1 VVFEQSSFGN
11 VRALFVT
18 APARL
23 WAVDLHVHTPGSKD
37 VRDED
42 YGTAAD
48 IVSAAVAAGID
59 AIAITDH
66 NTAAWCDAV
75 RTAAADTNLI
85 VLPGVEISTTEGHLL
100 GIWEEGTDSSVV
112 DDLLVLL
119 GIKTPDRGK
128 LDIAAKSGLAE
139 AAKYVADA
147 GGVAIAAHIEKPRG
161 LLTSISVAAHQKR
174 TLLEPCLSAVEV
186 VDLATRDKVNG
197 KLSSERTMAF
207 VQGSDTWDMSLS
219 RHALSG
225 IGVRRTWVKASRPD
239 LIGIRHALADP
250 DLRVRLGDA
259 PPVAEYPVVETV
271 ELVGGFLSGQKVTLC
286 PDLNCLLGG
295 TGVGKSLVLEAIRYA
310 LDQQV
315 DAKAFPAI
323 HEEVQSRLKVALGAG
338 MVKLQVAVDDHRYRV
353 ERPFAVA
360 GNAQSTVCQETNGE
374 WTAINISPRDLITLA
389 AFSQGE
395 VLEYSRRPVGRMSLV
410 DAGIGISNI
419 EAHIADL
426 NHQVTSNGSKLITA
440 RDRVTSLR
448 AKAGKET
455 EIAEQVRQLAVLF
468 DTQVVKQQEGWTK
481 ESSKLTKATNVVSA
495 LQAPAVKPP
504 SLPSLHDVADNCDLF
519 AQASFVLQAL
529 KTRLEAA
536 TAEITTAISDASQ
549 AMEAVRSQWEI
560 RYKNFQTKLDAELEK
575 VDGQSSLTSLRTHL
589 GSLQEKLAETK
600 AARED
605 LTSEA
610 IPEFQ
615 ALEAA
620 REELIKRL
628 HAARKERREL
638 RRSRVAELN
647 EKTAGFV
654 RLDVPDG
661 GDFEDYRRALD
672 AIKVGSRVREDVLNA
687 IALYTHPIRFARLL
701 WQGQVDDLV
710 DVGNGIDAASVARLY
725 ANIDEKNLW
734 QELLDLQLIDRPDIL
749 TVKFK
754 KPDDGAYTPIEN
766 LAHGQRCT
774 AILIILLADG
784 DTPVIV
790 DQPEDALHAP
800 WIEDYLVDRLRAL
813 RGSRQYVFATRSP
826 GIVVSG
832 DAEQIITMRATA
844 GHGELEAC
852 GSLERHDLNRLA
864 LYHLEG
870 GPVPFSRRTQ
880 KLAVSTNRK

>member
-1 VVFEQSSFGN
+1 M
-11 VRALFVT
+11 LFVT

-23 WAVDLHVHTPGSKD
+23 WAVDFHVHTPGS
-37 VRDED
+37 RDARKED

-66 NTAAWCDAV
+66 NTAAWCDEV
-75 RTAAADTNLI
+75 RTAAASTDLI
-85 VLPGVEISTTEGHLL
+85 VLPGVEISTAEGHLL
-100 GIWEEGTDSSVV
+100 GIWEESTDSSVI
-112 DDLLVLL
+112 DDVLVML
-119 GIKTPDRGK
+119 GIKTPDRGR
-128 LDIAAKSGLAE
+128 LDIAANSGIAD
-139 AAKYVADA
+139 AARRVVEA

-186 VDLATRDKVNG
+186 VDLATRDRVNG
-197 KLSSERTMAF
+197 KLGDERIMAF
-207 VQGSDTWDMSLS
+207 VQGSDTWDPSLS

-239 LIGIRHALADP
+239 LVGIRHALSDP
-250 DLRVRLGDA
+250 ELRVRLGTA
-259 PPVAEYPVVETV
+259 PPIAAYPVVHSV
-271 ELVGGFLSGQKVTLC
+271 ELVGGFLSGQKVKLC

-295 TGVGKSLVLEAIRYA
+295 TGAGKSLVLEAIRYA
-310 LDQQV
+310 LEQQV

-323 HEEVQSRLKVALGAG
+323 HQEVQSRLNVALGAG
-338 MVKLQVAVDDHRYRV
+338 VVKLQIAVDDCRYRI
-353 ERPFAVA
+353 ERPFTTTGDAPP
-360 GNAQSTVCQETNGE
+360 TVYQETSGE
-374 WTAINISPRDLITLA
+374 WPAINAGPRELITLA

-395 VLEYSRRPVGRMSLV
+395 VLEYSRRPVGRMSLI
-410 DAGIGISNI
+410 DAGIDLSGV
-419 EAHIADL
+419 EAQIDDL
-426 NHQVTSNGSKLITA
+426 NRQAAVNGMELIKA
-440 RDRVTSLR
+440 RTRVTGLR
-448 AKAGKET
+448 EEAGRET
-455 EIAEQVRQLAVLF
+455 EIAEQVRRLAALF
-468 DTQVVKQQEGWTK
+468 DSQVVKQQEGWTK
-481 ESSKLTKATNVVSA
+481 ESGKLNKAANAVAA
-495 LQAPAVKPP
+495 LQAPPIKTP

-519 AQASFVLQAL
+519 TQASSILQAL
-529 KTRLEAA
+529 KIRLDSA
-536 TAEITTAISDASQ
+536 TAEITTAISEAGQ
-549 AMEAVRSQWEI
+549 AMETVRSQWRT
-560 RYKNFQTKLDAELEK
+560 RYKDFQAKLDAELEK
-575 VDGQSSLTSLRTHL
+575 VDGHSSLTSLRTHL

-600 AARED
+600 AATDD
-605 LTSEA
+605 LSSEA
-610 IPEFQ
+610 IPELE

-620 REELIKRL
+620 REELLDRL

-638 RRSRVAELN
+638 RRGRVTELN
-647 EKTAGFV
+647 KKMAGFV
-654 RLDVPDG
+654 HIDVPNE
-661 GDFEDYRRALD
+661 GDFEDYRKALD
-672 AIKVGSRVREDVLNA
+672 AIKVGSRVREDVLEA
-687 IALYTHPIRFARLL
+687 IARYTHPIKFARLL
-701 WQGQVDDLV
+701 WQGKIDELV
-710 DVGNGIDAASVARLY
+710 DIAKGIDAASVARLY
-725 ANIDEKNLW
+725 ANIDEKHLW
-734 QELLDLQLIDRPDIL
+734 QELLNLQLIDRPDIL

-754 KPDDGAYTPIEN
+754 KPDDGTYTKIEN

-784 DTPVIV
+784 DTPVII

-800 WIEDYLVDRLRAL
+800 WIEEYLVDRLRAL

-880 KLAVSTNRK
+880 KLAVSTNLK